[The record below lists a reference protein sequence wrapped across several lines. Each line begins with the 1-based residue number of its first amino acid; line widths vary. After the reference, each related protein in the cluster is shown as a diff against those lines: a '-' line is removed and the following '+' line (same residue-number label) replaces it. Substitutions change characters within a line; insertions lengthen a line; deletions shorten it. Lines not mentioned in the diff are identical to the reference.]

1 MSGKWGERAT
11 IRESRHSDCDAR
23 NAENESRRRLDCEE
37 GLYERGDCAHDGVC
51 GSGGLRRGLDL
62 QDDLVLDKIKDDHL
76 YARKFA
82 ERLVEKAER
91 EWR

>member
-11 IRESRHSDCDAR
+11 IRESRHSDCGAR
-23 NAENESRRRLDCEE
+23 NAENGSRRRLDCEKD
-37 GLYERGDCAHDGVC
+37 LYERCDSAHDGVC
-51 GSGGLRRGLDL
+51 SGGGLRRVLDL
-62 QDDLVLDKIKDDHL
+62 QDDLALDKIKDDHL

-82 ERLVEKAER
+82 ERLVEKTGR

>member
-11 IRESRHSDCDAR
+11 IRESRHSDCGAR
-23 NAENESRRRLDCEE
+23 NAENGSRRRLDCAK
-37 GLYERGDCAHDGVC
+37 GLYERCDSAHDGIC
-51 GSGGLRRGLDL
+51 SGGGLRRVLDL
-62 QDDLVLDKIKDDHL
+62 QNDLALDKIKDDHL
-76 YARKFA
+76 YAHKFA

>member
-11 IRESRHSDCDAR
+11 IRESRHSGYGAR
-23 NAENESRRRLDCEE
+23 NAENGSRRRLDCEE
-37 GLYERGDCAHDGVC
+37 GLHERGDCAYYGVRS
-51 GSGGLRRGLDL
+51 SGGLRRVLDL
-62 QDDLVLDKIKDDHL
+62 QDDLALDKIKDDHL

-82 ERLVEKAER
+82 ERLADKAGR

>member
-23 NAENESRRRLDCEE
+23 NAENESRRRLDCED
-37 GLYERGDCAHDGVC
+37 GLYERCDCAYYGVRS
-51 GSGGLRRGLDL
+51 SGGLRRVLDL
-62 QDDLVLDKIKDDHL
+62 QNNLALDKIKDDHL
-76 YARKFA
+76 YAHKFA
-82 ERLVEKAER
+82 ERLVERAER